1 MNTEDSL
8 RAEESG
14 SPHLQDGCEEKEG
27 SRPSFLSGNVTDY
40 MHNLSSISMDV
51 SCRGENHFLF
61 LESHQ
66 HGAFHSSKSEAN
78 VHLKPSTWVPKF

>member
-40 MHNLSSISMDV
+40 MHNLSSIYG
-51 SCRGENHFLF
+51 CELQG
-61 LESHQ
+61 
-66 HGAFHSSKSEAN
+66 
-78 VHLKPSTWVPKF
+78 